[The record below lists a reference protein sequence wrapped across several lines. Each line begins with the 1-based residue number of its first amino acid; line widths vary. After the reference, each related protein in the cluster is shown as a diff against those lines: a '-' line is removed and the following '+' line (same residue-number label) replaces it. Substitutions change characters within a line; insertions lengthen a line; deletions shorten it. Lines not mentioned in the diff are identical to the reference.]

1 MELLKG
7 NYLLA
12 GSKCQGRIVQSQKKR
27 DGRYIEVNGQIGCTQ
42 LHNDKSG
49 EVLAVWEALNSM
61 HPISIK
67 IREKNLDNV
76 QLPQLILRHF
86 PNHNEINLAHK
97 YIFYHVPGD
106 RQKTRESNLSF
117 WKKVKGFSSEMVL
130 NKLAMAS
137 LCAVRS
143 VVGEGG
149 DGEFGAEG

>member
-1 MELLKG
+1 MIGCLLGKGKTLLLELLKG

-67 IREKNLDNV
+67 IREKIWTMSN
-76 QLPQLILRHF
+76 F
-86 PNHNEINLAHK
+86 PN
-97 YIFYHVPGD
+97 
-106 RQKTRESNLSF
+106 
-117 WKKVKGFSSEMVL
+117 
-130 NKLAMAS
+130 
-137 LCAVRS
+137 
-143 VVGEGG
+143 
-149 DGEFGAEG
+149 

>member
-1 MELLKG
+1 M
-7 NYLLA
+7 
-12 GSKCQGRIVQSQKKR
+12 
-27 DGRYIEVNGQIGCTQ
+27 
-42 LHNDKSG
+42 
-49 EVLAVWEALNSM
+49 
-61 HPISIK
+61 
-67 IREKNLDNV
+67 DNV

-149 DGEFGAEG
+149 EGESGAEGWWGKVNGEEEGEEWIFEWCRKSPGVGNDLGHSGHG